1 MTERPLR
8 IGVTACFDH
17 ADPTRAL
24 FKGKTLLYVEES
36 MLHYIMRNGAMPVM
50 LPRSLGDF
58 TPESL
63 LGGIDGLLL
72 QGGADVSPTSYG
84 EDPLEERWSGDRAR
98 DDYEAALI
106 KASIA
111 SDKPVLG
118 ICRGAQILNVA
129 LGGTLYQDINT
140 QIEGSLVHRNWDVY
154 DGLEHDVELAMDG
167 RLATIYQRAPT
178 MRINSIHHQS
188 IKDPAPGL
196 SVEAHSPSDG
206 VVEAVVLTEYDTDVD
221 LPYAVGVQWHP
232 EFHQPGVT
240 ELLEPDLL
248 MQDFL
253 AEVRRR
259 VQA

>member
-1 MTERPLR
+1 MTDRPLR

-17 ADPTRAL
+17 ADPKRAL

-36 MLHYIMRNGAMPVM
+36 MLGYVMRNGALPVM
-50 LPRSLGDF
+50 LPRSLGGF
-58 TPESL
+58 TPQAL
-63 LGGIDGLLL
+63 LEGVDGLLL

-84 EDPLEERWSGDRAR
+84 EEPIQERWSGDRTR
-98 DDYEAALI
+98 DEYEIALI
-106 KASIA
+106 KESIA

-118 ICRGAQILNVA
+118 ICRGVQILNVA
-129 LGGTLYQDINT
+129 LGGSLYQDINT

-154 DGLEHDVELAMDG
+154 DGLEHEVELTEGG
-167 RLATIYQRAPT
+167 RLAQIYENAPA

-196 SVEAHSPSDG
+196 HVEARSPTDG
-206 VVEAVVLTEYDTDVD
+206 VVEAVVLTEYGASER

-232 EFHQPGVT
+232 EFHKPGVT
-240 ELLEPDLL
+240 ELLEPDML

-253 AEVRRR
+253 AEVQKR
-259 VQA
+259 A

>member
-17 ADPTRAL
+17 ADPKRAL

-36 MLHYIMRNGAMPVM
+36 MLQYVMRNGALPVM
-50 LPRSLGDF
+50 LPRSLAGF
-58 TPESL
+58 TPAAL
-63 LGGIDGLLL
+63 LEGLDGLLL

-84 EDPLEERWSGDRAR
+84 EEPLEARWSGDRVR

-106 KASIA
+106 KESIA
-111 SDKPVLG
+111 RDKPILG

-129 LGGTLYQDINT
+129 LGGTLFQDINT
-140 QIEGSLVHRNWDVY
+140 QISGSLVHRNWDVY
-154 DGLEHDVELAMDG
+154 DGLEHEVELVSGG
-167 RLATIYQRAPT
+167 RIADIYSGAPT
-178 MRINSIHHQS
+178 HRINSIHHQS

-196 SVEAHSPSDG
+196 SIEARSPADG
-206 VVEAVVLTEYDTDVD
+206 VIEAVVMTEYADATE
-221 LPYAVGVQWHP
+221 LPYVVGVQWHP

-240 ELLEPDLL
+240 SLFEPDLL
-248 MQDFL
+248 MNDFL

-259 VQA
+259 S